1 MILAIVGQR
10 CATIRIPV
18 RTVGARENQV
28 AAMSG
33 TTERPARPTI
43 AQLREVCQPPAVRGR
58 RNSEHWVAD
67 AYQRRISPYL
77 TRILLRTP
85 ITANGVTWLMV
96 ATGAGAAFAL
106 LIPGLPGAFLAA
118 ILGQLQM
125 LWDCSDGE
133 VARWRQTTSPKGVFI
148 DRVGHYTA
156 EGLIPIALGM
166 RAAGFPD
173 AGWTDT
179 PWPLIGALISVM
191 VLYNKALNDMVHVS
205 RAYNNMPRLEE
216 KAEVSQPSR
225 SLLRRLRSM
234 ARFFPFHRA
243 YHSVELTILALIAG
257 IGDAIVGDLSVTR
270 FLVAFLAIFGVVTII
285 GHLASILSSSRLR

>member
-1 MILAIVGQR
+1 MSSAGDAV
-10 CATIRIPV
+10 PV
-18 RTVGARENQV
+18 
-28 AAMSG
+28 
-33 TTERPARPTI
+33 ERPARPTI
-43 AQLREVCQPPAVRGR
+43 AQIREVGQPPAVRGR

-67 AYQRRISPYL
+67 VYLRAISPYL

-106 LIPGLPGAFLAA
+106 LIPGLPGSVLAA
-118 ILGQLQM
+118 LLGQLQM

-173 AGWTDT
+173 AGWLAT
-179 PWPLIGALISVM
+179 PWPFIGALLSVI
-191 VLYNKALNDMVHVS
+191 VLYNKSLNDMVHVS
-205 RAYNNMPRLEE
+205 RAYNGLPRLEE
-216 KAEVSQPSR
+216 KASVAAPRASG
-225 SLLRRLRSM
+225 LRRVRAA
-234 ARFFPFHRA
+234 ARFVPFHRA
-243 YHSVELTILALIAG
+243 YHSVELTLLALVASVV
-257 IGDAIVGDLSVTR
+257 DLALGDLAATR
-270 FLVAFLAIFGVVTII
+270 VLVAALTLLGVVTVI
-285 GHLASILSSSRLR
+285 GHLASILSSSRLRGGEE

>member
-1 MILAIVGQR
+1 M
-10 CATIRIPV
+10 TPPV
-18 RTVGARENQV
+18 D
-28 AAMSG
+28 
-33 TTERPARPTI
+33 RPSRPTI
-43 AQLREVCQPPAVRGR
+43 AQLRDVCQPPAVRGR

-67 AYQRRISPYL
+67 AYLRRLSPYL
-77 TRILLRTP
+77 TRLLLRTP

-96 ATGAGAAFAL
+96 ATGAAAAFAL

-173 AGWTDT
+173 PGWLAS
-179 PWPLIGALISVM
+179 PWPFVGALLAVM

-205 RAYNNMPRLEE
+205 RAYNNLPRLEE
-216 KAEVSQPSR
+216 KADVAAPSSSR
-225 SLLRRLRSM
+225 LRRLRAM

-243 YHSVELTILALIAG
+243 YHSVELTLLALVAA
-257 IGDAIVGDLSVTR
+257 IGDAIVGDLAVTR
-270 FLVAFLAIFGVVTII
+270 VLVAFLALFGVVTIV

>member
-1 MILAIVGQR
+1 MSDPGIV
-10 CATIRIPV
+10 
-18 RTVGARENQV
+18 
-28 AAMSG
+28 
-33 TTERPARPTI
+33 ERPARPTI
-43 AQLREVCQPPAVRGR
+43 AEIREVGQPPAVRGR

-67 AYQRRISPYL
+67 AYLRRISPYL

-96 ATGAGAAFAL
+96 ATGAAAAFAL
-106 LIPGLPGAFLAA
+106 LIPGIPGAVLALL
-118 ILGQLQM
+118 LGQLQM

-173 AGWTDT
+173 AGWLDT
-179 PWPLIGALISVM
+179 PWPLVGALVSVL

-216 KAEVSQPSR
+216 KAEVAAPR
-225 SLLRRLRSM
+225 SGGLRRVRALV
-234 ARFFPFHRA
+234 RFFPFHRA
-243 YHSVELTILALIAG
+243 YHSVELTILAFLAA
-257 IGDAIVGDLSVTR
+257 IGDLLMGDLAVTR
-270 FLVAFLAIFGVVTII
+270 FLVAFLAVFGVLTVI

>member
-1 MILAIVGQR
+1 
-10 CATIRIPV
+10 
-18 RTVGARENQV
+18 
-28 AAMSG
+28 MSDAQ
-33 TTERPARPTI
+33 ERPTRPTI

-67 AYQRRISPYL
+67 TYQRRISPYL
-77 TRILLRTP
+77 TRLLLRTP

-96 ATGAGAAFAL
+96 ATGASAAFAL

-118 ILGQLQM
+118 LLGQFQM
-125 LWDCSDGE
+125 LLDCSDGE
-133 VARWRQTTSPKGVFI
+133 VARWRRTTSPKGVFI

-156 EGLIPIALGM
+156 EGLIPIALGL
-166 RAAGFPD
+166 RAAGFPE
-173 AGWTDT
+173 AGWLDT
-179 PWPLIGALISVM
+179 PWPLVGALISVM

-205 RAYNNMPRLEE
+205 RAYNGLPRLEE
-216 KAEVSQPSR
+216 RAEVAQPHR

-243 YHSVELTILALIAG
+243 YHSVELTLLALVAAV
-257 IGDAIVGDLSVTR
+257 GDAITGDLAVTR
-270 FLVAFLAIFGVVTII
+270 LLVVALAVFGVVTIV

>member
-1 MILAIVGQR
+1 
-10 CATIRIPV
+10 
-18 RTVGARENQV
+18 
-28 AAMSG
+28 MS
-33 TTERPARPTI
+33 ESQDRVVRPAHPTI
-43 AQLREVCQPPAVRGR
+43 AQIREVGQPPAVRGR

-96 ATGAGAAFAL
+96 ATGASAAFAL
-106 LIPGLPGAFLAA
+106 LIPGMPGAVLAA
-118 ILGQLQM
+118 ALGQMQM

-156 EGLIPIALGM
+156 EGLIPIALGL
-166 RAAGFPD
+166 RAAGFPE
-173 AGWTDT
+173 AGWLDS
-179 PWPLIGALISVM
+179 PWPLIGALVSVM

-216 KAEVSQPSR
+216 KAEVAAPR
-225 SLLRRLRSM
+225 SSGLRRLRSLV
-234 ARFFPFHRA
+234 RFFPFQRA
-243 YHSVELTILALIAG
+243 YHSVELTLLALVA
-257 IGDAIVGDLSVTR
+257 AVGDVLLGDLAATR
-270 FLVAFLAIFGVVTII
+270 FLVGFLAIFGVITIV